1 MRRLAWV
8 CALSIVAAVATAPVA
23 SAAREGSFTYDVR
36 LVKEQRPVA
45 GEVRLLIGGT
55 PHGSYETRSGKRAFE
70 IERVT
75 GAKLIWKKRTSA
87 RGRLVFGLGDVCR
100 AYPAERYFLRAS
112 FGPGQHAFVHG
123 RCSAVIRMLESD
135 KRATVVARFAYRR

>member
-1 MRRLAWV
+1 VVA
-8 CALSIVAAVATAPVA
+8 VAAVPGA

-36 LVKEQRPVA
+36 LLKEKRPAA
-45 GEVRLLIGGT
+45 GEVRLLIGGK
-55 PHGSYETRSGKRAFE
+55 PHGSYETRSGKRVFE

-75 GAKLIWKKRTSA
+75 GAKLIWKKRTTA

-112 FGPGQHAFVHG
+112 FGPGEHAFVHG
-123 RCSAVIRMLESD
+123 RCSAVIRLLESE
-135 KRATVVARFAYRR
+135 KRATVVARFVFRR